1 MPPAGLKTE
10 SGFGGSALAARATG
24 PAALGRR
31 LFLLCRRHLDG
42 LRPLF
47 GLGLTVAR
55 KFEARGDG
63 FVQEVGRG
71 EAIAVRMPIAIGVGG
86 RVGISA
92 PTFAPP
98 FAMAIALII
107 ALPCLTLATRLAL
120 LGRGLLLALVPAF
133 LAALFLAALEALLVG
148 VGAILFATKV
158 VAIVVLARALL
169 FEASAIL
176 IQHAKI
182 MIRELEIIFGIDP
195 VTLHLR
201 VSREI
206 PVLLEQLSGIA
217 ARTVVETVATV
228 GTARLTV
235 TRLLSP
241 TAAPATVLTV
251 VHQVGLI
258 LVTGDTFHHSN
269 PGLSPAVHSGRF
281 VREYVSPSLPRCDER
296 GAQTDARLPV
306 PLC

>member
-107 ALPCLTLATRLAL
+107 ALPCLTLAPRLAL
-120 LGRGLLLALVPAF
+120 FGRGLLA
-133 LAALFLAALEALLVG
+133 
-148 VGAILFATKV
+148 
-158 VAIVVLARALL
+158 
-169 FEASAIL
+169 
-176 IQHAKI
+176 
-182 MIRELEIIFGIDP
+182 
-195 VTLHLR
+195 
-201 VSREI
+201 
-206 PVLLEQLSGIA
+206 
-217 ARTVVETVATV
+217 
-228 GTARLTV
+228 
-235 TRLLSP
+235 
-241 TAAPATVLTV
+241 
-251 VHQVGLI
+251 
-258 LVTGDTFHHSN
+258 
-269 PGLSPAVHSGRF
+269 
-281 VREYVSPSLPRCDER
+281 
-296 GAQTDARLPV
+296 
-306 PLC
+306 

>member
-1 MPPAGLKTE
+1 MPPAKFKTE
-10 SGFGGSALAARATG
+10 SSFGGSALAARTAGST
-24 PAALGRR
+24 ALGRG
-31 LFLLCRRHLDG
+31 LFLLRRRRFYG
-42 LRPLF
+42 LRLLF

-55 KFEARGDG
+55 KFEARGNG
-63 FVQEVGRG
+63 LVQEVGRG
-71 EAIAVRMPIAIGVGG
+71 KAIAVRMPIAIGAGG
-86 RVGISA
+86 RVGIPA
-92 PTFAPP
+92 PAFAPP
-98 FAMAIALII
+98 FALAIALII
-107 ALPCLTLATRLAL
+107 ALPCLTLAPRLAL
-120 LGRGLLLALVPAF
+120 FGRGLLALVPAF
-133 LAALFLAALEALLVG
+133 LATLLLAALEALLVG
-148 VGAILFATKV
+148 IAAILFATKV
-158 VAIVVLARALL
+158 IAIVILARALL

-182 MIRELEIIFGIDP
+182 VIGELEIIFGVDP

-201 VSREI
+201 VARKI
-206 PVLLEQLSGIA
+206 PVLLEQLGGVA

-281 VREYVSPSLPRCDER
+281 VREYASPIPSK
-296 GAQTDARLPV
+296 V
-306 PLC
+306 

>member
-1 MPPAGLKTE
+1 METAPASPQSEGDGWPAGLKTE

-42 LRPLF
+42 LRLLF
-47 GLGLTVAR
+47 GLSLTIVR

-107 ALPCLTLATRLAL
+107 ALPCLTLAPRLAL
-120 LGRGLLLALVPAF
+120 FGRGLLALVPAF
-133 LAALFLAALEALLVG
+133 LATLLLATLEALLVG
-148 VGAILFATKV
+148 VGAILFAAKF

-182 MIRELEIIFGIDP
+182 VIRELEIIFGIDP

-281 VREYVSPSLPRCDER
+281 VREYASPIPSK
-296 GAQTDARLPV
+296 V
-306 PLC
+306 